1 MADWVMFS
9 WSLSKA
15 IENDSPIKFTPK
27 WIPIPDLP
35 MKVVMDLPPDTES
48 MLAKDPLLMQM
59 IKDDSKQAFT
69 ASLSKIVP
77 RLQAL
82 DAECGA
88 SGGDF
93 FKYAESRKR
102 VLQQIDLDL
111 QQAKTNAV
119 AAVQKRWMQ
128 VQQQKKE
135 YKKYRLGV
143 GIKLVK
149 GAAGVAAAAAGIAG
163 AAPTGGASLALSI
176 VGGYRAAMDGVKTL
190 WDCAKDADGVQKRV
204 ETGLKKLRD
213 SYAQGQKS
221 GVAREVVAST
231 ANALLKEAPV
241 AVINKLSGGA
251 LTNVATLEDDNKL
264 WRGKLTHL
272 RFLAHELSEE
282 LNELLVNSDKLATQ
296 LSADPDSKRKLAA
309 LRGFQADINKL
320 LTEGFIVPSM
330 GRRVTIQKS
339 YEDAESGL
347 AAQEQVAKAI
357 EELKAGRSQGVDW
370 YNKII
375 SFVTDAA
382 LTAAGYGVSPP
393 NLSSAKDVAG
403 VVSDGATNLA
413 GIYDMVADAVPQVK
427 AIEEKIKKKFEEN
440 VTDKIFGGMVAPP
453 RLA

>member
-1 MADWVMFS
+1 MRNAARLAATFS
-9 WSLSKA
+9 STRNRANACCSKS
-15 IENDSPIKFTPK
+15 IWTFS
-27 WIPIPDLP
+27 
-35 MKVVMDLPPDTES
+35 
-48 MLAKDPLLMQM
+48 
-59 IKDDSKQAFT
+59 
-69 ASLSKIVP
+69 
-77 RLQAL
+77 
-82 DAECGA
+82 
-88 SGGDF
+88 
-93 FKYAESRKR
+93 
-102 VLQQIDLDL
+102 
-111 QQAKTNAV
+111 QAKTNAV

-163 AAPTGGASLALSI
+163 AAPTGGASLALSK

-190 WDCAKDADGVQKRV
+190 WDCAKNADGVQKRV

-272 RFLAHELSEE
+272 RFLAHELSEG

-296 LSADPDSKRKLAA
+296 LSADPESKKKLAA

-339 YEDAESGL
+339 YEDAERGL
-347 AAQEQVAKAI
+347 AAQEQVSKAI
-357 EELKAGRSQGVDW
+357 EELEAGRSQGVDW

-440 VTDKIFGGMVAPP
+440 VTDKIFGGTVAPP

>member
-1 MADWVMFS
+1 M
-9 WSLSKA
+9 
-15 IENDSPIKFTPK
+15 
-27 WIPIPDLP
+27 
-35 MKVVMDLPPDTES
+35 
-48 MLAKDPLLMQM
+48 
-59 IKDDSKQAFT
+59 
-69 ASLSKIVP
+69 
-77 RLQAL
+77 
-82 DAECGA
+82 
-88 SGGDF
+88 
-93 FKYAESRKR
+93 
-102 VLQQIDLDL
+102 
-111 QQAKTNAV
+111 
-119 AAVQKRWMQ
+119 
-128 VQQQKKE
+128 
-135 YKKYRLGV
+135 
-143 GIKLVK
+143 
-149 GAAGVAAAAAGIAG
+149 
-163 AAPTGGASLALSI
+163 
-176 VGGYRAAMDGVKTL
+176 
-190 WDCAKDADGVQKRV
+190 QKRV

-440 VTDKIFGGMVAPP
+440 VTDKLFGGTVAPP

>member
-1 MADWVMFS
+1 MADWVMFD
-9 WSLSKA
+9 WSLSRA
-15 IENDSPIKFTPK
+15 IENDSPIKFSPK

-35 MKVVMDLPPDTES
+35 MKVVMDLPPDTER
-48 MLAKDPLLMQM
+48 MLEKDPLLMQA

-82 DAECGA
+82 DVECGS

-102 VLQQIDLDL
+102 VMQQIDLDL

-119 AAVQKRWMQ
+119 AAVQRRWMQ

-135 YKKYRLGV
+135 YKSYRLGV

-149 GAAGVAAAAAGIAG
+149 GAAGVGAAAAGIAG
-163 AAPTGGASLALSI
+163 AAATGGATLALAI
-176 VGGYRAAMDGVKTL
+176 
-190 WDCAKDADGVQKRV
+190 VQKRV
-204 ETGLKKLRD
+204 EAGLKKLRD
-213 SYAQGQKS
+213 SYDQSKKS
-221 GVAREVVAST
+221 GVAREVIAST
-231 ANALLKEAPV
+231 ANAVFKEAPV
-241 AVINKLSGGA
+241 AVVNKLTGGA

-272 RFLAHELSEE
+272 RFLAHELSEQ
-282 LNELLVNSDKLATQ
+282 LNELLVNSDKLAAQ
-296 LSADPDSKRKLAA
+296 LGADPNSKKKVAA
-309 LRGFQADINKL
+309 LKGFQADINKL

-330 GRRVTIQKS
+330 GGRVQIQKS
-339 YEDAESGL
+339 HQDAERGL

-375 SFVTDAA
+375 AFVTDAA
-382 LTAAGYGVSPP
+382 LSAAGYGVKPP
-393 NLSSAKDVAG
+393 DFSKVGDVGG
-403 VVSDGATNLA
+403 VVSDGANNLA
-413 GIYDMVADAVPQVK
+413 AIYEMVADAAPQVK
-427 AIEEKIKKKFEEN
+427 AIEEKVKKKFEEN
-440 VTDKIFGGMVAPP
+440 VTDKILGGTVAPP

>member
-1 MADWVMFS
+1 MADWVMFN

-15 IENDSPIKFTPK
+15 IENDSPVKFTPK
-27 WIPIPDLP
+27 WIPVPDLP
-35 MKVVMDLPPDTES
+35 MKVVMDLPPDTER
-48 MLAKDPLLMQM
+48 MLEKDPLLMQM

-69 ASLSKIVP
+69 ATLSKIVP
-77 RLQAL
+77 RLQTL

-149 GAAGVAAAAAGIAG
+149 GAVGAAAAAAGIAG
-163 AAPTGGASLALSI
+163 AAPTGGATLALSI

-213 SYAQGQKS
+213 SYAQSQKT

-231 ANALLKEAPV
+231 ANALFKEAPV

-264 WRGKLTHL
+264 CGKLTHL

-296 LSADPDSKRKLAA
+296 LSADPDSKKKLAA
-309 LRGFQADINKL
+309 LRGFQADVNKL

-339 YEDAESGL
+339 YEDAEKGL
-347 AAQEQVAKAI
+347 VAQERVTKAI
-357 EELKAGRSQGVDW
+357 DELKAGRSQGVDW

-375 SFVTDAA
+375 AFVTDAA

-403 VVSDGATNLA
+403 VVSDGASNLA
-413 GIYDMVADAVPQVK
+413 GIYDLVADAAPQVK
-427 AIEEKIKKKFEEN
+427 AIEEKVKKKFKEN
-440 VTDKIFGGMVAPP
+440 VTDKIFGGTFAPP